1 MISTTRPT
9 ETTQH
14 GGATDTEHESDA
26 APPSADVPVLESTIE
41 DLKHTIAVMRR
52 SHREFQL
59 VTESQL
65 RRLQEKNFQKKQEL
79 KKAKDRE
86 HLTAHALADAVLN
99 RMILQ
104 SLTAAESSFCCDICF
119 DIFHA
124 PDMVTSC
131 GHSFCQ
137 DCILQVIRGKDY
149 CFNFQETYTPAIVSL
164 HPSCPSCRQPI
175 TQTPVH
181 NYKLECAVQALV
193 KGGFFKRETATVD
206 RDPHAY
212 VRFFKSIPVDPAHPP
227 DATWATDDDDVAWDM
242 DGWA

>member
-1 MISTTRPT
+1 MVSTTGPT
-9 ETTQH
+9 ETPQH
-14 GGATDTEHESDA
+14 GGATHTEREHDA
-26 APPSADVPVLESTIE
+26 IPPSAYVPVQSIE
-41 DLKHTIAVMRR
+41 ELQRTIAVIRR

-65 RRLQEKNFQKKQEL
+65 HRLREKNFQKKQEL
-79 KKAKDRE
+79 KRAKDRE
-86 HLTAHALADAVLN
+86 HVAARTLADAVLN

-104 SLTAAESSFCCDICF
+104 SLTAAESAFCCDICF

-124 PDMVTSC
+124 PDMATSC

-137 DCILQVIRGKDY
+137 DCILQVIR
-149 CFNFQETYTPAIVSL
+149 ASR

-175 TQTPVH
+175 TQAPVH
-181 NYKLECAVQALV
+181 NYQLERAIETLL

-212 VRFFKSIPVDPAHPP
+212 VRFFQNVPVDPAQPKP
-227 DATWATDDDDVAWDM
+227 DAWAMDDDDNAWDM